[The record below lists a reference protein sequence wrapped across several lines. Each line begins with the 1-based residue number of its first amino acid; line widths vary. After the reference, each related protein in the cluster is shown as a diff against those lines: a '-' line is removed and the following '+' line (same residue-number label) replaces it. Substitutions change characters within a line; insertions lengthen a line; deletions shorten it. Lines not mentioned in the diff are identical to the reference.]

1 MNRPVLSIERST
13 FCNVPDDDL
22 FGDLMSAGK
31 DDGLSKYSRSLA
43 FAKKKGGNSPVSRKT
58 WDPLAFFEE
67 TTPTS
72 ACTDEDSKSQP
83 SSFSRS
89 RWADLDDEDDAWI
102 PGWSSNGTGEESP
115 NSDTTS
121 TVATHRLA
129 KEPSFT
135 KSVTSKEDALWSFS
149 TAAGDDNDLNDLTSE
164 SGDRDADEHVPIPSY
179 KQIEL
184 EDEFHFQQVQLT
196 QQRFQHEMLK
206 EQQRQLEVQRHQLAK
221 QEEQLKR
228 QQLELEEQ
236 QRKLSQVTPASI
248 SMMQTM
254 PVVFSALPGGIPM
267 GMMPLTTMSPLQNAS
282 QATQGPPG
290 TWNNT
295 PMVNPMQMPR
305 FSPMFGY
312 LHRFHPK
319 AALSGLS
326 HDLRTF
332 TKRQSKGR
340 LSIASESEVR
350 YSGIHRYAVQ
360 FTSGELS
367 NADGVGFIFSNE
379 LPCPK
384 NIQKIVSVFAN
395 RTGRICIRAHSD
407 VERCDVSVKELELGD
422 WLEVVCNLD
431 NRTIMFT
438 VFPADGSPT
447 SSATVNFGR
456 TFDMI
461 RMNSPSIPRNP
472 CGYLAAVIKHTGV
485 TVTLGS

>member
-1 MNRPVLSIERST
+1 MFERST
-13 FCNVPDDDL
+13 FCNVPDDDV
-22 FGDLMSAGK
+22 FGDLMSLGN
-31 DDGLSKYSRSLA
+31 DDGLSKYARSLA
-43 FAKKKGGNSPVSRKT
+43 FAKKKGGDSPVASQQLAK
-58 WDPLAFFEE
+58 WDPIAFFDEE
-67 TTPTS
+67 TPTS
-72 ACTDEDSKSQP
+72 GSNEEDSKSQP

-102 PGWSSNGTGEESP
+102 SGWSSFGTGDESP
-115 NSDTTS
+115 NSES
-121 TVATHRLA
+121 GSFSAPVRLA
-129 KEPSFT
+129 KEPVFT
-135 KSVTSKEDALWSFS
+135 KSSTPKDDALWSFS
-149 TAAGDDNDLNDLTSE
+149 TAAGEENDTNDLASE
-164 SGDRDADEHVPIPSY
+164 SGDRDVEKTVQLPY

-184 EDEFHFQQVQLT
+184 EDEFHFQQVQL
-196 QQRFQHEMLK
+196 QQQQFQQKMLQ
-206 EQQRQLEVQRHQLAK
+206 EQQHQLELQRRQLAA

-228 QQLELEEQ
+228 QQRELEKQ
-236 QRKLSQVTPASI
+236 QRKLSQVNPT
-248 SMMQTM
+248 TM
-254 PVVFSALPGGIPM
+254 AMAMVFPGAMPM
-267 GMMPLTTMSPLQNAS
+267 GIMPFTPMFASNDSSSIQNANQDS
-282 QATQGPPG
+282 RKATQGPPG
-290 TWNNT
+290 TWNSV
-295 PMVNPMQMPR
+295 PLALSMSIPR

-326 HDLRTF
+326 KDLRSF
-332 TKRQSKGR
+332 TKRESKGR
-340 LSIASESEVR
+340 LSIASENQVR
-350 YSGIHRYAVQ
+350 YEGVHRYAVQ
-360 FTSGELS
+360 FSSGELS

-422 WLEVVCNLD
+422 WLEVVSNLD
-431 NRTIMFT
+431 NRTITFT
-438 VFPADGSPT
+438 VYPADGSPT

-456 TFDMI
+456 TFDLI